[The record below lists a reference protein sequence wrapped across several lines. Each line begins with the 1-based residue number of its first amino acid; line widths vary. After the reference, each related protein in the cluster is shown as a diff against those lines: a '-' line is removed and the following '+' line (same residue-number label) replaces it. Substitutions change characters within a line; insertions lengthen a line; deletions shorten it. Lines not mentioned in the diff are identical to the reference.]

1 MGGRKVLLGVGISL
15 VLSLWALQIAALAT
29 PKWSR
34 IFEDDDNHEW
44 TFGLFECDDCP
55 GDMDDGS
62 VYCFEDMYCIVNL
75 NGGACKNGH
84 DLVYGGEIYLACTV
98 VSFVFGLMVLERLVY
113 SMGGVG
119 ANHPASF
126 YTAAF
131 GQHIFQVVATAIWFG
146 YTEAE
151 FDTDCD
157 DEYDASDDDR
167 FSICAYDGPVLA
179 VVCIIWSFFVF
190 LGVSLVFKFGHEL
203 KALVSGEFHKKVL
216 FNSAIWQWL
225 SLLHQ
230 LLAAAL
236 IIGGMTTPR
245 YFKLASRFGSMTYYE
260 KISLDNAISDET
272 EFDMSEDI
280 SLDSSDT
287 LFYTAHHECTSSYF
301 CNYDTFDG
309 LCDTFDDLYT
319 AGNAA
324 LVLDIVALMFLA
336 IWAEH
341 TAAVGAKIPFGW
353 KWADVTVGLFVWL
366 LHLTSIIVWHSIT
379 EAEYDQ
385 DCDEFEYDD
394 DKSDICPEIGANMHV
409 AAIILL
415 GTAWI
420 ASIIAKVGLKH
431 TVVATSH

>member
-1 MGGRKVLLGVGISL
+1 MVGRKVLLGVGISL
-15 VLSLWALQIAALAT
+15 VLSLWALQIAALAA

-34 IFEDDDNHEW
+34 IFEDTDGET
-44 TFGLFECDDCP
+44 TFGLFDCDDCP
-55 GDMDDGS
+55 GSLEDGS
-62 VYCFEDMYCIVNL
+62 VYCYEDLFCEEEPRQ
-75 NGGACKNGH
+75 GACKNAR
-84 DLVYGGEIYLACTV
+84 DLVYGGELYLACTV

-131 GQHIFQVVATAIWFG
+131 GQHIFQVVATAIWFA

-157 DEYDASDDDR
+157 DEYDSDEEDR
-167 FSICAYDGPVLA
+167 YNICAYDGPALA

-190 LGVSLVFKFGHEL
+190 LGVCFIFKFGHEL

-225 SLLHQ
+225 SLVHQ

-245 YFKLASRFGSMTYYE
+245 YYKTNNRFGGLTYFE
-260 KISLDNAISDET
+260 KVEY
-272 EFDMSEDI
+272 SED
-280 SLDSSDT
+280 SV
-287 LFYTAHHECTSSYF
+287 YYGVAHECVASYYCNAESS
-301 CNYDTFDG
+301 NDSVQDSFDSY
-309 LCDTFDDLYT
+309 CDTFDDLRI
-319 AGNAA
+319 GGGVA

-341 TAAVGAKIPFGW
+341 TATVGAKVPFGW
-353 KWADVTVGLFVWL
+353 KWCDVTVGAFVWI
-366 LHLTSIIVWHSIT
+366 LHLISIIVWHAVS

-385 DCDEFEYDD
+385 DCDEVEVDG
-394 DKSDICPEIGANMHV
+394 DKWEICPEIGANMHV

-415 GTAWI
+415 GVAWF
-420 ASIIAKVGLKH
+420 ASIIAKLGLKH
-431 TVVATSH
+431 TVVATSQ

>member
-1 MGGRKVLLGVGISL
+1 MGGRKVLLGVGIAL
-15 VLSLWALQIAALAT
+15 VLSLWGLQIAALAV

-34 IFEDDDNHEW
+34 IFEDSEIES

-55 GDMDDGS
+55 GYWEDGS
-62 VYCFEDMYCIVNL
+62 VYCYEDLFCDNPSS
-75 NGGACKNGH
+75 GACKNFR
-84 DLVYGGEIYLACTV
+84 DLVYGGELYLACTV

-131 GQHIFQVVATAIWFG
+131 GQHIFQVVATAIWFA

-151 FDTDCD
+151 FDADCD
-157 DEYDASDDDR
+157 TDNGGDSEDR
-167 FSICAYDGPVLA
+167 FDICAYDGPVLA

-190 LGVSLVFKFGHEL
+190 LGVSFIFKFGHEL

-225 SLLHQ
+225 SLVHQ

-245 YFKLASRFGSMTYYE
+245 YYKLSDRFGGLTFYE
-260 KISLDNAISDET
+260 RIQYSDE
-272 EFDMSEDI
+272 DI
-280 SLDSSDT
+280 PT
-287 LFYTAHHECTSSYF
+287 TYGPAHECVASFYCNVESSTNAVQDF
-301 CNYDTFDG
+301 YDG
-309 LCDTFDDLYT
+309 ICDTFEDLRI
-319 AGNAA
+319 AGEAA
-324 LVLDIVALMFLA
+324 LVLDIVALIFLA

-341 TAAVGAKIPFGW
+341 TATVGAKVPFGW
-353 KWADVTVGLFVWL
+353 KWCDVSHGAFVWI
-366 LHLTSIIVWHSIT
+366 LHLVSIIVWHAIT

-385 DCDEFEYDD
+385 DCDEFETDD
-394 DKSDICPEIGANMHV
+394 SKSEICPEIGANMHV

-415 GTAWI
+415 GVAWF
-420 ASIIAKVGLKH
+420 ASIIAKLGLKH
-431 TVVATSH
+431 TVVATSQ

>member
-15 VLSLWALQIAALAT
+15 VLSLWGLQIAALAV

-34 IFEDDDNHEW
+34 LFEDDESLEM

-55 GDMDDGS
+55 GIWEDGS
-62 VYCFEDMYCIVNL
+62 VYCFEKSFCTDNPSE
-75 NGGACKNGH
+75 GACKNGR
-84 DLVYGGEIYLACTV
+84 DLVYGGELYLACTI

-131 GQHIFQVVATAIWFG
+131 GQHIFQVVATAIWFA

-157 DEYDASDDDR
+157 DTYDSTEEDR
-167 FSICAYDGPVLA
+167 YNICAYDGPVLA

-190 LGVSLVFKFGHEL
+190 VGVSVIFKFGHEL
-203 KALVSGEFHKKVL
+203 KALVTGEFHKKVL

-230 LLAAAL
+230 VLAAAL
-236 IIGGMTTPR
+236 IIGGMNTPR
-245 YFKLASRFGSMTYYE
+245 YFKLGDRFGSLTYYE
-260 KISLDNAISDET
+260 KMGSDPT
-272 EFDMSEDI
+272 YYNI
-280 SLDSSDT
+280 G
-287 LFYTAHHECTSSYF
+287 HECTSSIF
-301 CNYDTFDG
+301 CNTESSSDAIDG
-309 LCDTFDDLYT
+309 LCDTFDDLNI
-319 AGNAA
+319 AGNTA

-341 TAAVGAKIPFGW
+341 TATVGAKIPFGW
-353 KWADVTVGLFVWL
+353 KWCDVTVGAFVWI
-366 LHLTSIIVWHSIT
+366 LHLISIIVWHVIT

-385 DCDEFEYDD
+385 DCEDFETDD
-394 DKSDICPEIGANMHV
+394 SKSEICPEIGANMHI

-415 GTAWI
+415 GLAWI
-420 ASIIAKVGLKH
+420 ASIIAKLGLKH
-431 TVVATSH
+431 TVVATSQ

>member
-15 VLSLWALQIAALAT
+15 VFSLWGLQIAALAV

-34 IFEDDDNHEW
+34 VFEDDDSVES

-55 GDMDDGS
+55 GIWEDGS
-62 VYCFEDMYCIVNL
+62 VYCLKDDFCQGGSQHN
-75 NGGACKNGH
+75 GACKNFN
-84 DLVYGGEIYLACTV
+84 DLVYGGELYLACTV

-113 SMGGVG
+113 SMGGAG

-131 GQHIFQVVATAIWFG
+131 GQHIFQVVATALWFG
-146 YTEAE
+146 YTGAE
-151 FDTDCD
+151 FDADCD
-157 DEYDASDDDR
+157 EAFDPQEEDRYD
-167 FSICAYDGPVLA
+167 ICAYDGPVLA

-190 LGVSLVFKFGHEL
+190 LGVSFIFKFGHEL

-245 YFKLASRFGSMTYYE
+245 YYQVNDLFGSMTDLE
-260 KISLDNAISDET
+260 KVVYLVVDEG
-272 EFDMSEDI
+272 SEDF
-280 SLDSSDT
+280 T
-287 LFYTAHHECTSSYF
+287 YYHVAHECISSYH
-301 CNYDTFDG
+301 CNIESSNDSIQDIYDG
-309 LCDTFDDLYT
+309 LCDTFDDLT
-319 AGNAA
+319 IAGNAA

-341 TAAVGAKIPFGW
+341 TATVGAKIPFGW
-353 KWADVTVGLFVWL
+353 KWCDVSVGAFVWI
-366 LHLTSIIVWHSIT
+366 LHLISIIVWHAIS

-385 DCDEFEYDD
+385 DCDEFELDD
-394 DKSDICPEIGANMHV
+394 SKSEICPELGANMHV

-415 GTAWI
+415 GLAWI
-420 ASIIAKVGLKH
+420 ASILAKLGLKH
-431 TVVATSH
+431 TVVATSQ